1 MDLANIKPVEKEYEV
16 VHPATDEP
24 TGLVLTLACVHDE
37 RVKAGIREANDWLLK
52 KGKDATKAD
61 EDEHDN
67 RIAAAYI
74 VDVRF
79 ERDAV
84 WNGKTPAYSKSLALE
99 IASNPAIKQQMIKE
113 TARIKDFYKA

>member
-1 MDLANIKPVEKEYEV
+1 MDLATIKPVEKEYEV
-16 VHPATDEP
+16 KHPADDSP
-24 TGLVLTLACVHDE
+24 TGLILTLACVHDD

-67 RIAAAYI
+67 RFAAAYI
-74 VDVRF
+74 VDCRF

-84 WNGKTPAYSKSLALE
+84 WNGKTPKYSRELAIE
-99 IASNPAIKQQMIKE
+99 IASNTAIKQQLIKE
-113 TARIKDFYKA
+113 TSRIKDFYKA